1 MATAD
6 ESTDASM
13 KKATIATAMGNLV
26 EWYEY
31 GVYSYTAGIIGAQF
45 FPQSSNT
52 ATFLY
57 AFAVFAL
64 SFFLRPLGGMIFG
77 SIGDRLGRKKIL
89 TITIVLMSAS
99 TAAIGIIPTYGS
111 IGLTATFLL
120 ILMRM
125 LQGLA
130 AGGEYG
136 GATVFMNESAPHR
149 RRGLFTS
156 FLESGV
162 LLGYTIGAGF
172 VACLTFFLNPDDMS
186 AWGWRI
192 PFICSLPL
200 ALTGMYLRTK
210 LDDTPV
216 YTQMRDNHALS
227 QTPLREMF
235 QTARKPLLIAFCCVS
250 FANGAYYT
258 LLTYLPSYFET
269 EIGLSAGES
278 LTVTMVGMI
287 FMMLLIPIVGML
299 SDRFGR
305 KLFMMSAT
313 VLTMLTAISIIS
325 FVSSGSPA
333 GPIVGFLSLGILV
346 SLFVGAHP
354 SALPPLFPNRV
365 RNSAYAFSYNVSTA
379 IFGGGAPFIITSLK
393 SLNGSPLMPA
403 FFLMFTAIVA
413 IIAIVIMPE
422 TAKQRINTEKTDN
435 KKLGQI

>member
-1 MATAD
+1 MAESD
-6 ESTDASM
+6 ESANASM
-13 KKATIATAMGNLV
+13 NRATVATAMGNLV

-31 GVYSYTAGIIGAQF
+31 GVYSYTAGIIGTQF
-45 FPQSSNT
+45 FPETSTT
-52 ATFLY
+52 AAFLY
-57 AFAVFAL
+57 AFAVFAV
-64 SFFLRPLGGMIFG
+64 SFFLRPLGGLLFG

-89 TITIVLMSAS
+89 LVTIVLMSAS
-99 TAAIGIIPTYGS
+99 TAAIGVIPNYES
-111 IGLTATFLL
+111 IGVIATLLL

-172 VACLTFFLNPDDMS
+172 VALLTSLLSPDDMS
-186 AWGWRI
+186 TWGWRI
-192 PFICSLPL
+192 PFLCSLPL
-200 ALTGMYLRTK
+200 ALTGMYLRSK

-216 YTQMRDNHALS
+216 FTKMKDDDSLS
-227 QTPLREMF
+227 TRPLREMF
-235 QTARKPLLIAFCCVS
+235 STARKPLVIAFCCVA

-269 EIGLSAGES
+269 QVGLSAGES
-278 LTVTMVGMI
+278 LTVTIIGMI
-287 FMMLLIPIVGML
+287 LMMFLIPVVGIL

-305 KLFMMSAT
+305 KFFMFASTILTLF
-313 VLTMLTAISIIS
+313 TAIAIFSY
-325 FVSSGSPA
+325 VSSGAAA
-333 GPIVGFLSLGILV
+333 GPVIGFFALGILV

-365 RNSAYAFSYNVSTA
+365 RNSGYAFSYNVSTA
-379 IFGGGAPFIITSLK
+379 IFGGGAPFIITWLK
-393 SLNGSPLMPA
+393 AATGSKLMPA
-403 FFLMFTAIVA
+403 FFLMATALIAIAA
-413 IIAIVIMPE
+413 IIFMPE
-422 TAKQRINTEKTDN
+422 TAKKRIEVEDAEV
-435 KKLGQI
+435 GSQ

>member
-1 MATAD
+1 
-6 ESTDASM
+6 
-13 KKATIATAMGNLV
+13 
-26 EWYEY
+26 
-31 GVYSYTAGIIGAQF
+31 
-45 FPQSSNT
+45 FPQSSTT
-52 ATFLY
+52 AAFLY

-64 SFFLRPLGGMIFG
+64 SFFLRPLGGLIFG

-89 TITIVLMSAS
+89 TVTIVLMSAS
-99 TAAIGIIPTYGS
+99 TAAIGVIPNYDS
-111 IGLTATFLL
+111 IGVAATLLL

-136 GATVFMNESAPHR
+136 GATVFMAESAPSR

-172 VACLTFFLNPDDMS
+172 VAVLSAMLGSDDMS

-216 YTQMRDNHALS
+216 FTKLQDEGSLS
-227 QTPLREMF
+227 KRPLKEMF
-235 QTARKPLLIAFCCVS
+235 STARKPLLISFCCVA

-269 EIGLSAGES
+269 QVGLSASRS
-278 LTVTMVGMI
+278 LTVTMVGML
-287 FMMLLIPIVGML
+287 MMMFLIPVIGVL

-305 KLFMMSAT
+305 KLFLSAAT
-313 VLTMLTAISIIS
+313 ILTLLTAVPIIS

-333 GPIVGFLSLGILV
+333 GPLVGFFALGVLV

-365 RNSAYAFSYNVSTA
+365 RNSAYSFSYNVSTA

-393 SLNGSPLMPA
+393 AATGSKLMPA
-403 FFLMFTAIVA
+403 FFLMATAVIAISA
-413 IIAIVIMPE
+413 IIFMPE
-422 TAKQRINTEKTDN
+422 TARKPIRV
-435 KKLGQI
+435 G